1 MFAARKEDA
10 HKLNEEAENAEW
22 ERSLFDIGSATEEDI
37 MRLEAAQKKA
47 AEDLLSRTSAR
58 SADNGSAEGAK
69 AAGDSS
75 QFAPK
80 PDFSIPR

>member
-1 MFAARKEDA
+1 MFAAKKEDA